1 MTVSTAEISSNDL
14 NNGAAF
20 LEFAA
25 APAALPAIAAPPAK
39 NERLAAAKRQRLYAH
54 GVYARRRPAHPR
66 FRRGMSLPPGLGH
79 AALTPRG

>member
-39 NERLAAAKRQRLYAH
+39 NERLVAAKRQRLYAH
-54 GVYARRRPAHPR
+54 GYTLGVVLLILASGAECVYRLAWAMQP
-66 FRRGMSLPPGLGH
+66 
-79 AALTPRG
+79 